1 MIRQWLRKLSASI
14 FGGAFIIGLA
24 SIGSRLMGLVRD
36 NLLAKYFGAG
46 AELDMYNAAF
56 KVPDFL
62 FNIIV
67 LGALSASFIPVFIQ
81 QRDRG
86 EQAVWRLTSTVM
98 NYLVATL
105 LLCVGIGLVAAPLI
119 TQWLF
124 AERPIEQYLQTVQL
138 MRIMLLSVVF
148 FGVSNIFSGVLNSYR
163 KFLMYA
169 LAPILYNVGIIFGIV
184 VLYPRYQL
192 AGLAYGVVLGAV
204 LHCVVQLPAV
214 LRTGFQ
220 YIWSWRLH
228 TPGVSTILK
237 QMPAR
242 ALALGVAQVN
252 AIIITA
258 YALRLDGGSLTI
270 WQWADNLQ
278 NVPINVFGVSLA
290 LSAFPVFSQAF
301 AENDVIKFKNIFS
314 QNFRRLLFV
323 IIPVSVAV
331 LLLRAQFVRLILGS
345 FGKGEFGWDD
355 TIMTAQVLGIF
366 AVVMFAQA
374 AIPMLVRSFFA
385 HHDTTTTVVIS
396 ILSVIVNTSLAW
408 VLSDNFGIF
417 GLAAAFAFSSLVQML
432 SLLLI
437 LRIKFGDLEDTAIIR
452 SLWRIVLAAI
462 AMGAVIQGMKYFIA
476 PLVDMR
482 TVFGLT
488 MQTVGSLG
496 TGVFIYVF
504 IAYMARFPEIDIIRG
519 YLHKLKAAL

>member
-1 MIRQWLRKLSASI
+1 MIVQWLRKLSASI
-14 FGGAFIIGLA
+14 FGGAFIIGIA
-24 SIGSRLMGLVRD
+24 SIGSRVVGLIRD

-81 QRDRG
+81 QRTHGD
-86 EQAVWRLTSTVM
+86 QAAWRLTSTVM
-98 NYLVATL
+98 NYLLLTL
-105 LLCVGIGLVAAPLI
+105 LVCVGIGIMIAPTVAA
-119 TQWLF
+119 WLL
-124 AERPIEQYLQTVQL
+124 AERPLEQQMQTAQL
-138 MRIMLLSVVF
+138 MRVMLMSIIF

-184 VLYPRYQL
+184 VLYPRFQL
-192 AGLAYGVVLGAV
+192 LGLAYGVVLGAA
-204 LHCVVQLPAV
+204 LHCLVQLPAV
-214 LRTGFQ
+214 LRAGFR
-220 YIWSWRLH
+220 YVWSWQLR
-228 TPGVSTILK
+228 TPGVPTILQ

-242 ALALGVAQVN
+242 ALALGVVQIN
-252 AIIITA
+252 ALIITA
-258 YALRLDGGSLTI
+258 YALRLESGSLTI

-301 AENDVIKFKNIFS
+301 AENDVIKFKNVFS

-323 IIPVSVAV
+323 IIPLSVAV

-345 FGKGEFGWDD
+345 FGSGEFGWDD

-385 HHDTTTTVVIS
+385 HHDTKTTVVIS
-396 ILSVIVNTSLAW
+396 VISVVINAILAW
-408 VLSDNFGIF
+408 FLSDAFGIF
-417 GLAAAFAFSSLVQML
+417 GLATAFAFSSFVQML
-432 SLLLI
+432 ALLLL
-437 LRIKFGDLEDTAIIR
+437 LRIKFGDLDDRAIIR
-452 SLWRIVLAAI
+452 SIWRIVLAAV

-476 PLVDMR
+476 PAVDMR

-496 TGVFIYVF
+496 AGAFVYVF
-504 IAYMARFPEIDIIRG
+504 IAYMARFPEIDIIRS
-519 YLHKLKAAL
+519 YLHKLKALL